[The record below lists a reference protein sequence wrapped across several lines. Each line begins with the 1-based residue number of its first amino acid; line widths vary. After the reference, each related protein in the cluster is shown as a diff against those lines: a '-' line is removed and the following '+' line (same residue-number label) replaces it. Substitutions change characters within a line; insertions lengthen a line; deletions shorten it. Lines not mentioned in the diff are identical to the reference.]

1 MLSLVDAITKQT
13 EHQLA
18 DGVIPGGG
26 GDGGARQAR
35 QARQAQRAALGAA
48 LAARVT
54 EITVACQHRYHEANP
69 AMDFEDVATDPLWH
83 VTLLATETIARW
95 LQTGEAA
102 GSEERAEIASVGN
115 AAARQAEVSVDG
127 DRRPELDDAPK
138 RRGSVDTSSAA
149 VPGRLPGASG
159 PAPDRKD
166 PSAAGSTRRRPRQL
180 SVTLITKLNFWWSDT
195 TCATLAEEGARLG
208 VADDIVAEATAMV
221 VKSCQASLVDM
232 AKRYDAEMS
241 SLQERLA
248 HLALHDTL
256 TGLANRA
263 VLVDRLERA
272 LARLARHPVGLAAV
286 FIDVDNFKV
295 VNDVL
300 GHAAGDAVLVETAR
314 RLCAQ
319 VRPEDLVARMG
330 GDEFVVLFEDLAD
343 PVADGQQLAERLRAA
358 VSEPMTVD
366 GQPLYL
372 TISAG
377 VAAVSTMGCRSE
389 EVLAEADSAMYRVKR
404 AGRNRVA
411 VVEVGNGSGPVRFA
425 MASGLHQAL
434 ERDELRLLYQPVCD
448 SQDGS
453 VVGFEALLRWEHPE
467 RGTIP
472 PLDFIPV
479 AEESGLMVA
488 IGQWVLREAC
498 RQAVAW
504 GIVLGGIPRMAVNVS
519 GRQLDDP
526 TFVDE
531 VVSVL
536 DATGMPADALMLEIT
551 ESILLGDRCGYEEV
565 LAALKDLGVH
575 LSIDDFGTG
584 YSSLAYLRRFPVDQ
598 LKVDRAFVQDVS
610 EHGDT
615 RIMEAVVRLAH
626 DLGLEVVAEGV
637 ETTGELDTVKAL
649 GCDVVQGYLLGRPV
663 PATCVDHG
671 LRKVVRAG

>member
-1 MLSLVDAITKQT
+1 MFSVVDGTTKLT
-13 EHQLA
+13 EKYPVNGGPA
-18 DGVIPGGG
+18 GRDGS
-26 GDGGARQAR
+26 DATRQAE
-35 QARQAQRAALGAA
+35 RAALGAA
-48 LAARVT
+48 LAAREVD
-54 EITVACQHRYHEANP
+54 ITVACQRRYHEANP
-69 AMDFEDVATDPLWH
+69 GMTFEDVAKDPLWH
-83 VTLLATETIARW
+83 ITLLATATIARW

-102 GSEERAEIASVGN
+102 DSDEREEIASLGH
-115 AAARQAEVSVDG
+115 AAAHQRALGAEGEAGARPDAPAPSG
-127 DRRPELDDAPK
+127 DVPPTGDAASSAATGSGAAVPVEGGAPVASPK
-138 RRGSVDTSSAA
+138 RR
-149 VPGRLPGASG
+149 
-159 PAPDRKD
+159 PA
-166 PSAAGSTRRRPRQL
+166 RQL

-195 TCATLAEEGARLG
+195 TCAALAEEARRLG
-208 VADDIVAEATAMV
+208 VRDDVVREASDMV

-232 AKRYDAEMS
+232 AKSYDAELR

-248 HLALHDTL
+248 HLALHDSL

-263 VLVDRLERA
+263 VLVERLERA

-300 GHAAGDAVLVETAR
+300 GHAAGDAVLVETAS
-314 RLCAQ
+314 RLSSQ

-343 PVADGQQLAERLRAA
+343 PVADGQRMAERLRAA
-358 VSEPMTVD
+358 VSEPMTID
-366 GQPLYL
+366 DQDLYL
-372 TISAG
+372 TISVG
-377 VAAVSTMGCRSE
+377 VAAVSTTGCRSE

-411 VVEVGNGSGPVRFA
+411 VVEVGDGPAPVRFA

-434 ERDELRLLYQPVCD
+434 ERDELRLLYQPVCN
-448 SQDGS
+448 SRDGT
-453 VVGFEALLRWEHPE
+453 VLGFEALLRWEHPQ

-472 PLDFIPV
+472 PLEFIPV

-504 GIVLGGIPRMAVNVS
+504 RDVLGGIPRMAVNVS

-526 TFVDE
+526 SFVDD
-531 VVSVL
+531 VAAVL
-536 DATGMPADALMLEIT
+536 ASTGMPADAVMLEIT
-551 ESILLGDRCGYEEV
+551 ESILLGDRSGYEEV
-565 LAALKDLGVH
+565 LVALKDLGVH

-637 ETTGELDTVKAL
+637 ETPCELDTVQAL

-663 PATCVDHG
+663 PATCVDHS
-671 LRKVVRAG
+671 RREAVRGG